1 MQSFYTEARRTIDKF
16 NEQVNELLF
25 PDKAKIEAKNALNT
39 ALSKASIEKDEDL
52 LTICR
57 DTVIELRN
65 HYQPPEKR
73 NLNTKLLISTLE
85 QLIRK
90 RSQKQLELA
99 PEKKVR
105 EKRETEEKAKKARL
119 EAEQKAREAAELAEK
134 ARIEAEKKAQEE
146 KERVEKARIEAEKER
161 LRIERERREA
171 AERAEREH
179 WRFSNILGQINTNT
193 LNPILEIA
201 KIRTEASTNANTTLS
216 SHTISKN
223 ELQTILEA
231 LKVNTSVQT
240 LNLSNISIIGLEF
253 LLLTLANLRRD
264 LTFIPDLQSI
274 PNPSIGMLLKQMPL
288 PLSNPAPNVGNIL
301 EQVPQPPKPA
311 VRILPEIS
319 SSWIIR
325 EKDINIIREIKKG
338 GFGSV
343 RYGIWENTPIAV
355 KIPLPPFSLTS
366 EGSKASINEAK
377 VLARLHHPNIVRL
390 YGICKFTDHYNLV
403 LEYMPKGSLYQVLH
417 STETLNWT
425 VRWEIATEISR
436 GMRKL
441 HESKPCIV
449 HRDFKSPNVLLDGQN
464 HAKISDFGSAAFLDE
479 NSTEKPT
486 CTLAWRAPELLQPN
500 KPAPHTTKSDIYSLG
515 ITFWEIASRDYPWA
529 TKTPK
534 QSVAVE
540 VCSGKRDVIPPETP
554 PSYAALIKR
563 CWADLASDRPDISE
577 VVQILEDHK
586 LEAMLTPTQ

>member
-1 MQSFYTEARRTIDKF
+1 MQSFYTEAQGTIDKF

-39 ALSKASIEKDEDL
+39 ALLKASIEKDEDL
-52 LTICR
+52 LTTCR

-90 RSQKQLELA
+90 RREGQLELA
-99 PEKKVR
+99 SEKRAR
-105 EKRETEEKAKKARL
+105 EKREAEEKAKQTRI
-119 EAEQKAREAAELAEK
+119 EAERKAREAAELAEK
-134 ARIEAEKKAQEE
+134 TRIEAEKKAQEE
-146 KERVEKARIEAEKER
+146 KERAEKARIEAERER
-161 LRIERERREA
+161 LRIEQERREA
-171 AERAEREH
+171 EERAERES
-179 WRFSNILGQINTNT
+179 WRFSNILGQINTNAT
-193 LNPILEIA
+193 NPILEIA
-201 KIRTEASTNANTTLS
+201 KIRTEASTNANTTLPS
-216 SHTISKN
+216 YAISKN

-231 LKVNTSVQT
+231 LKVNSSVQT
-240 LNLSNISIIGLEF
+240 LNLSNIGIIGLEF
-253 LLLTLANLRRD
+253 LLLTLANLRRN

-274 PNPSIGMLLKQMPL
+274 PNPSIGVLLKQMP
-288 PLSNPAPNVGNIL
+288 PPPNNPAPNVGKIL
-301 EQVPQPPKPA
+301 EQVPQPPKPP
-311 VRILPEIS
+311 VRILPDIS

-343 RYGIWENTPIAV
+343 NYGIWENTPIAV

-366 EGSKASINEAK
+366 EASKASINEAK

-390 YGICKFTDHYNLV
+390 YGICKFSDHYNLV

-417 STETLNWT
+417 STETLTWT
-425 VRWEIATEISR
+425 VRWEMATEISR

-449 HRDFKSPNVLLDGQN
+449 HRDFKSHNVLIDKDN

-479 NSTEKPT
+479 NSTEKPA
-486 CTLAWRAPELLQPN
+486 CTLAWKAPELLQAST
-500 KPAPHTTKSDIYSLG
+500 PAPYTPKSDIYSLG
-515 ITFWEIASRDYPWA
+515 VTFCEIASRNDPWVMKA
-529 TKTPK
+529 PK
-534 QSVAVE
+534 QSVAAE
-540 VCSGKRDVIPPETP
+540 VCNGRRDNIPADTP

-563 CWADLASDRPDISE
+563 CWADRATERPDIRE

-586 LEAMLTPTQ
+586 SE